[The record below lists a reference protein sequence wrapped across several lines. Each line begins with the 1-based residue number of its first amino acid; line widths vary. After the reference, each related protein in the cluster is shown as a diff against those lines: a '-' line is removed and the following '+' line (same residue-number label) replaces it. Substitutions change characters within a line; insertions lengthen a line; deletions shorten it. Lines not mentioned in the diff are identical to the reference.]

1 MLHGI
6 LACPPKGRRPID
18 LATVIGFVRRLLTFD
33 SHSGTI
39 PSTSD
44 LTIMSR
50 LRRYMLS
57 GLIAG
62 LTVPLA
68 FSACRTAPV
77 APVERKKEAS
87 VDLSDKVQ
95 SLERQVRER
104 DKRIEELES
113 QLEALKLIDQEH
125 EKQRKPIRPPA
136 TLESAP

>member
-1 MLHGI
+1 M
-6 LACPPKGRRPID
+6 
-18 LATVIGFVRRLLTFD
+18 RRLVRQLLTLCRY
-33 SHSGTI
+33 SATI
-39 PSTSD
+39 LYTS
-44 LTIMSR
+44 MSL

-57 GLIAG
+57 GLIAA
-62 LTVPLA
+62 LIVPLA

-77 APVERKKEAS
+77 APVERKKEPA
-87 VDLSDKVQ
+87 VDVSDKMQ
-95 SLERQVRER
+95 SLERQLRER